1 MKTNSTVSALTR
13 RHFLRTAAM
22 AGGAVVLPSIIPASA
37 LGRNG
42 AVAPSE
48 RILMGAIGIGGRGTS
63 DLNWMLAE
71 SDVQFLAVCDV
82 NKMKREAAKN
92 IVDGKYGN
100 KDCATYG
107 DIRQFLAERTDID
120 ALLIATG
127 DRWHALAATMAMKAG
142 KDVYCEKPSCL
153 TITEGKMVVDTA
165 ARYGRIFQTGAQR
178 LSEANHVYAI
188 EMARSGKLGKIHTV
202 YADIRFSG
210 GARNDYLPAEP
221 EPSKDELDWDVW
233 LGPCPWRPYNK
244 GYVAHQWY
252 NFYDFA
258 TDVAMWG
265 AHTIAQALAGIDI
278 SHISPIELEYKSVS
292 TSMVVN
298 LASGV
303 KMIMFR
309 GGDCW
314 QPCEYWHGSCGERFD
329 GPEGWLAAADG
340 YSKPDASSPEL
351 MADYKKV
358 ISEYTVRTRRPL
370 NHARDF
376 FDCVRSRRTPVA
388 NPDVMYKSMCIALA
402 ADICNRLQRNLKL
415 DLDKAEFIGDD
426 EANRLRLRTPRSP
439 WMA

>member
-1 MKTNSTVSALTR
+1 MENGYCFAVRSKCKERGVPMKTNSTVSALTR

-153 TITEGKMVVDTA
+153 TITDHA
-165 ARYGRIFQTGAQR
+165 
-178 LSEANHVYAI
+178 
-188 EMARSGKLGKIHTV
+188 
-202 YADIRFSG
+202 
-210 GARNDYLPAEP
+210 
-221 EPSKDELDWDVW
+221 
-233 LGPCPWRPYNK
+233 
-244 GYVAHQWY
+244 
-252 NFYDFA
+252 
-258 TDVAMWG
+258 
-265 AHTIAQALAGIDI
+265 
-278 SHISPIELEYKSVS
+278 
-292 TSMVVN
+292 
-298 LASGV
+298 ASG
-303 KMIMFR
+303 
-309 GGDCW
+309 
-314 QPCEYWHGSCGERFD
+314 STTSSS
-329 GPEGWLAAADG
+329 G
-340 YSKPDASSPEL
+340 YSLTGSAS
-351 MADYKKV
+351 
-358 ISEYTVRTRRPL
+358 T
-370 NHARDF
+370 
-376 FDCVRSRRTPVA
+376 
-388 NPDVMYKSMCIALA
+388 
-402 ADICNRLQRNLKL
+402 LQ
-415 DLDKAEFIGDD
+415 
-426 EANRLRLRTPRSP
+426 S
-439 WMA
+439 W